1 MKYGD
6 ILDLLMQRAERLGL
20 VDAATQQA
28 DAAEL
33 QLYMYQALLSLTE
46 AVDLPEYLVQN
57 ELIAT
62 TTAGHTVYT
71 LPPDFGRLI
80 MQRVNAKRGIY
91 LFDTIDNTDLD
102 YLDPNSFARQVAPQ
116 NGRPDAFTVTG
127 RSLWVFPP
135 PDSNTGQQYTLKG
148 LYVARVSRP
157 DLDDEVVLTHPVAL
171 ITEALF
177 LLSADMNKTN
187 QGLNATRTEALARL
201 AAGAH

>member
-1 MKYGD
+1 
-6 ILDLLMQRAERLGL
+6 
-20 VDAATQQA
+20 
-28 DAAEL
+28 
-33 QLYMYQALLSLTE
+33 
-46 AVDLPEYLVQN
+46 
-57 ELIAT
+57 
-62 TTAGHTVYT
+62 
-71 LPPDFGRLI
+71 
-80 MQRVNAKRGIY
+80 
-91 LFDTIDNTDLD
+91 
-102 YLDPNSFARQVAPQ
+102 VAPQ
-116 NGRPDAFTVTG
+116 HGRPDAFTVTG

-187 QGLNATRTEALARL
+187 QGLTATRTEALARL